1 MVEKDCWRRRCIW
14 MCIWICLIDVARYI
28 GYWQHNKIWQTLQ
41 CIPVNHSGCENQKT
55 SLQGHLGLNFMV
67 ENNNSFDSK
76 VDGEN
81 GFDENGLDVTDT
93 PFHYNKKGDFVSIF
107 QSSFAMARWRQL
119 KILERAWRNSTT
131 SPQMTKVN
139 GDGNRFPN
147 AQLTELKI
155 SAAPFFAPSSK
166 SSVNKLKVS
175 AAPFFAPSS
184 TQIIP
189 QSVNQLPSNHLA
201 PKGNVVQSGRFSNSN
216 PTFVQHLQSSVVLVV
231 PPHLSST
238 LPPGGR
244 FESDKHRGQFLDQI
258 LNQYNSKKN
267 YWGVLNLWSYS
278 RESMSSSH
286 IR

>member
-1 MVEKDCWRRRCIW
+1 MVED
-14 MCIWICLIDVARYI
+14 
-28 GYWQHNKIWQTLQ
+28 
-41 CIPVNHSGCENQKT
+41 
-55 SLQGHLGLNFMV
+55 
-67 ENNNSFDSK
+67 NNSFDSK
-76 VDGEN
+76 DDGEN

-147 AQLTELKI
+147 AQLTELKISAAPFFAPSSKSSVNKLKI

>member
-1 MVEKDCWRRRCIW
+1 M
-14 MCIWICLIDVARYI
+14 
-28 GYWQHNKIWQTLQ
+28 
-41 CIPVNHSGCENQKT
+41 NHSGCENQKT

-76 VDGEN
+76 DDGEN

-184 TQIIP
+184 KSSVNKLKISAAPFFAPSSKSSVNKLKVSAAPFFAPSSTQIIP

-201 PKGNVVQSGRFSNSN
+201 PKGNVVQSGRFSKLN